1 MNGSKKGHI
10 FLVGSP
16 IAHSESSGKKNSFQT
31 SKKNKG
37 IFIGNISTFL
47 SAFLHGS
54 YYDTLVTGGCCEDHD
69 HMCSSVACDKTRVK
83 IFFCSFVPA
92 VHLENE

>member
-1 MNGSKKGHI
+1 MGAKKDTFFWLDPPSLI
-10 FLVGSP
+10 LKV
-16 IAHSESSGKKNSFQT
+16 ASGKKNSFQT

-54 YYDTLVTGGCCEDHD
+54 YYDTLVTEGCCEDHD